1 MFGASRVES
10 VRSRHVWR
18 LARRSRPNDELS
30 EPTVLE
36 RLARVSARIAATGRN
51 PDEVA
56 IVAVTKGFDVSVC
69 RLALQAGLRSLGEN
83 RVQEALKK
91 MDEVPGADWHLIGHL
106 QTNKV
111 KQAAGRFA
119 LIQSV
124 DSVRLAEAI
133 ARHAPSQAVLIEVNI
148 AREPQKSGAAP
159 EDALELAVGVAN
171 LLDLQGLMGMGP
183 VTGDPAPAFNELRR
197 LHDDVEQRVGKG
209 LPVLSMGMSGDFE
222 AALAAGSTM
231 LRLGQA
237 LFGPRAT
244 QPQ

>member
-1 MFGASRVES
+1 MT
-10 VRSRHVWR
+10 
-18 LARRSRPNDELS
+18 

-56 IVAVTKGFDVSVC
+56 IVAVTKGFGVDVC
-69 RLALQAGLRSLGEN
+69 REALAAGLHVLGEN
-83 RVQEALKK
+83 RVQEAVPK
-91 MDEVPGADWHLIGHL
+91 MEAVDGAYWHLIGHL

-111 KQAAGRFA
+111 KLAAGRFA
-119 LIQSV
+119 LIQTV
-124 DSVRLAEAI
+124 DSARLAEAI
-133 ARHAPSQAVLIEVNI
+133 AGHAAGQAVLVEVNI
-148 AREPQKSGAAP
+148 AREPQRSGVP
-159 EDALELAVGVAN
+159 PNQALDLIKTVAG

-183 VTGDPAPAFNELRR
+183 SNGDPTPAFNELRT
-197 LHDDVEQRVGKG
+197 LHDEAEQRVGRG

-237 LFGPRAT
+237 LLGPRAS
-244 QPQ
+244 PGARGALL

>member
-1 MFGASRVES
+1 VTQ
-10 VRSRHVWR
+10 
-18 LARRSRPNDELS
+18 
-30 EPTVLE
+30 PTVVE

-56 IVAVTKGFDVSVC
+56 IVAVTKGFGVEAC
-69 RLALQAGLRSLGEN
+69 REALAAGLHVLGEN
-83 RVQEALKK
+83 RVQEALSK
-91 MDEVPGADWHLIGHL
+91 MQAIDGAHWHLIGHL

-119 LIQSV
+119 LIQTV
-124 DSVRLAEAI
+124 DTGRLAEAI
-133 ARHAPSQAVLIEVNI
+133 ARHAPAQAVLVEVNI
-148 AREPQKSGAAP
+148 AREPQKSGVPP
-159 EDALELAVGVAN
+159 ERALELIETVSA

-183 VTGDPAPAFNELRR
+183 STGDPTPAFNELRL
-197 LHDDVEQRVGKG
+197 LHDEAEQRIGKG

-244 QPQ
+244 